1 MVGVIHVTMMVMSM
15 AVMMIGDDTGA
26 HRGQWVGV
34 RAWEARGSGRMAS
47 SRARQP
53 PTWGPTIHLGP
64 PGSPPGSTWVL
75 TQVLMAH
82 LATFAASRRALR
94 DILPPPA

>member
-1 MVGVIHVTMMVMSM
+1 MFLNMSRMVGVIHVTMMVMSM

-34 RAWEARGSGRMAS
+34 RAWEARGSGRRVAS

-53 PTWGPTIHLGP
+53 PTWALSCTWVHLAQLGLHLGP
-64 PGSPPGSTWVL
+64 DGFAPRFFWLTW
-75 TQVLMAH
+75 
-82 LATFAASRRALR
+82 
-94 DILPPPA
+94 

>member
-1 MVGVIHVTMMVMSM
+1 MTMVMPM
-15 AVMMIGDDTGA
+15 VVMMGVVMMIGDDTGG

-53 PTWGPTIHLGP
+53 PTWGPQLHLGP
-64 PGSPPGSTWVL
+64 PGSTWSAPGSRWVH
-75 TQVLMAH
+75 TQVLMA
-82 LATFAASRRALR
+82 
-94 DILPPPA
+94 

>member
-1 MVGVIHVTMMVMSM
+1 MTLVPTEGS
-15 AVMMIGDDTGA
+15 G
-26 HRGQWVGV
+26 W
-34 RAWEARGSGRMAS
+34 GSGRGRLGAVAAPSAS

-82 LATFAASRRALR
+82 LATFGASRRALR